1 MFTVN
6 AGVHVCLCGGG
17 EGGSGEDLSESA
29 LERSGTASHVKW
41 ISQMDCELL
50 AKWLTESGL

>member
-1 MFTVN
+1 MVN

-29 LERSGTASHVKW
+29 LERSGTISHVKW

-50 AKWLTESGL
+50 AKWLTEFGL